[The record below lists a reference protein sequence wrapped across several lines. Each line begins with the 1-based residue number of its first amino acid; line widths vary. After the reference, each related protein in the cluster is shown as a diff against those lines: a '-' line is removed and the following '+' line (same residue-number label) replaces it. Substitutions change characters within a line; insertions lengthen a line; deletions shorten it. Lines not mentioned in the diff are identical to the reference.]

1 VGAAFSRERVLKMH
15 DRMQTFTAEELNKIH
30 DASMDLLKT
39 VGVRFDDNEAIDL
52 FKSNGFKVDGKTVFF
67 SEKNIRRAL
76 DTAPSNFKL
85 VARDPAKSVA
95 IGGDD
100 FALAPGYGAS
110 FISTIGG
117 LQREAT
123 LADYQKFCQLVQ
135 TSKVI
140 NMNGFLM
147 VAPWDLQAETAHL
160 DMLYSNIVFCDKPFM
175 GSPVSREAARDCIN
189 MLGIVW
195 GSKEKRREMPVTA
208 SLITP
213 LSPFRYTA
221 EMAGSIIELA
231 RYNQACI
238 FGALVMAGSSG
249 PMSLAGLLAQQNAEI
264 LAGVTLSQLV
274 NPGSPVIVGGTS
286 AIMDMRTGCLAMGS
300 PEVPKLTSATIQM
313 AKFYKLPA
321 RAGCSV
327 TDAHLPDA
335 QAGFES
341 ALTLLTA
348 IRNGTNF
355 ILHAAGIL
363 GSYSA
368 MSFEKFIVDEELCCV
383 VIEILK
389 PIEITDQSIDI
400 DFIKEVGI
408 GGDYL
413 IQTKTLEQCR
423 TAFFLPNMVNRK
435 GYNGWQDDGHK
446 RIDEKAAEVFND
458 RLSSYVKP
466 DFDPQIEK
474 DLLAYV
480 QKRKNEI

>member
-1 VGAAFSRERVLKMH
+1 MY
-15 DRMQTFTAEELNKIH
+15 DRMQTFTDEELNRIH

-39 VGVRFDDNEAIDL
+39 IGVVFDDNEAIDL
-52 FKSNGFKVDGKTVFF
+52 FKSNGFKLDGKTVFF
-67 SEKNIRRAL
+67 TEKNIRRAL

-160 DMLYSNIVFCDKPFM
+160 DMLYSNIDFCDKPFM
-175 GSPVSREAARDCIN
+175 GSPISREAASDCIN

-195 GSKEKRREMPVTA
+195 GSKEKLREMPATA

-213 LSPFRYTA
+213 LSPFRYTT

-264 LAGVTLSQLV
+264 LAGVTLAQLV

-286 AIMDMRTGCLAMGS
+286 AIMDMRTGCLAMGA

-313 AKFYKLPA
+313 AKFYQLPA

-368 MSFEKFIVDEELCCV
+368 MSFEKFIIDEELCCV

-389 PIEITDQSIDI
+389 PIEITERSIDI

-423 TAFFLPNMVNRK
+423 TAFFLPSMVNRK
-435 GYNGWQDDGHK
+435 GYNGWLDDGNK
-446 RIDEKAAEVFND
+446 RIEEKAAEDLDD
-458 RLSSYVKP
+458 RLLSYVKP
-466 DFDPQIEK
+466 EIDPQIEK
-474 DLLAYV
+474 DLLAYL
-480 QKRKNEI
+480 QKRKSEI